1 MWTKDLL
8 FNMEIYAVP
17 CVFYETKILAFSS
30 LFLFVFRV
38 RIRSTHCRRAAVC
51 DR

>member
-1 MWTKDLL
+1 ML

-17 CVFYETKILAFSS
+17 CVFYEAKFYH
-30 LFLFVFRV
+30 FPPFFFVFHI
-38 RIRSTHCRRAAVC
+38 RIRSIHCHRPSAW